1 MSNGHE
7 AAGKLLSKG
16 GSTRLRFVRLGLG
29 L

>member
-1 MSNGHE
+1 MNNGHE
-7 AAGKLLSKG
+7 AAGKLPSKG